1 MYRLSK
7 SRRLLGL
14 LQLKIKN
21 SCFLKVNKFLL
32 VFINFLKGVSTM
44 ELRFFP
50 INVFRET
57 PKVTFFDAGIDT
69 SNGSDVVI
77 HSGEAISPPDD
88 LKDEQ
93 YYVHNH
99 QIDHNLVITGER
111 KFVLINPSWDE
122 PHHVIY
128 LNRRMGALEIPVGTY
143 HRSISGKEGSIVLNQ
158 PKRDKFFDPAK
169 EFIPQKLNKIS
180 LIKARK
186 SLPVYWIY
194 ENNKIKRVCF
204 NPLERKVKTLF

>member
-1 MYRLSK
+1 
-7 SRRLLGL
+7 
-14 LQLKIKN
+14 
-21 SCFLKVNKFLL
+21 
-32 VFINFLKGVSTM
+32 M

-50 INVFRET
+50 INVFRQT
-57 PKVTFFDAGIDT
+57 PKVTFFDADIDK

-88 LKDEQ
+88 LQNEQ
-93 YYVHNH
+93 YYVHYH
-99 QIDHNLVITGER
+99 QIDHNLVIKGER

-128 LNRRMGALEIPVGTY
+128 LNRSMGALEIPLGTY

-169 EFIPQKLNKIS
+169 EFIPQKLNKIN

-186 SLPVYWIY
+186 SPAVYWIY
-194 ENNKIKRVCF
+194 ENHKIKRVHF
-204 NPLERKVKTLF
+204 NPLEKKLEALV

>member
-1 MYRLSK
+1 
-7 SRRLLGL
+7 
-14 LQLKIKN
+14 
-21 SCFLKVNKFLL
+21 
-32 VFINFLKGVSTM
+32 M

-50 INVFRET
+50 VTIFRET
-57 PKVTFFDAGIDT
+57 PKVTFFDTGINT

-88 LKDEQ
+88 FKEEQ

-111 KFVLINPSWDE
+111 KFVLINPKWDE

-128 LNRRMGALEIPVGTY
+128 LNRKMGALEIPIGTY

-158 PKRDKFFDPAK
+158 PIRDKFFDPAK
-169 EFIPQKLNKIS
+169 EFTPQKLNKLD

-186 SLPVYWIY
+186 SSPVYWIV
-194 ENNKIKRVCF
+194 ENKKIKRLKF
-204 NPLERKVKTLF
+204 NPLERKTAIFN

>member
-1 MYRLSK
+1 
-7 SRRLLGL
+7 
-14 LQLKIKN
+14 
-21 SCFLKVNKFLL
+21 
-32 VFINFLKGVSTM
+32 M

-50 INVFRET
+50 INIFRET
-57 PKVTFFDAGIDT
+57 PKVTFFDAGIEI

-88 LKDEQ
+88 INDEQ

-128 LNRRMGALEIPVGTY
+128 LNRSMGALEIPIGTY

-158 PKRDKFFDPAK
+158 AKRDKFFDPAK
-169 EFIPQKLNKIS
+169 EFIPQKLDKIN

-186 SLPVYWIY
+186 STPVYWIY
-194 ENNKIKRVCF
+194 ENNKIKRVYL
-204 NPLERKVKTLF
+204 NPLGRKVKTLV

>member
-1 MYRLSK
+1 
-7 SRRLLGL
+7 
-14 LQLKIKN
+14 
-21 SCFLKVNKFLL
+21 
-32 VFINFLKGVSTM
+32 M

-50 INVFRET
+50 INIFRET
-57 PKVTFFDAGIDT
+57 PKVTFFDAGIDS

-77 HSGEAISPPDD
+77 HSGEAISPPND
-88 LKDEQ
+88 LNDEQ
-93 YYVHNH
+93 YYLHKQ

-128 LNRRMGALEIPVGTY
+128 LNRSMGALEIPIGTY

-158 PKRDKFFDPAK
+158 PTRDKFFDPAK
-169 EFIPQKLNKIS
+169 EFIPQKLDQIS

-186 SLPVYWIY
+186 TPPVYWVW
-194 ENNKIKRVCF
+194 ENDQIKRVGF
-204 NPLERKVKTLF
+204 NPLERRIKNLA

>member
-1 MYRLSK
+1 
-7 SRRLLGL
+7 
-14 LQLKIKN
+14 
-21 SCFLKVNKFLL
+21 
-32 VFINFLKGVSTM
+32 M

-50 INVFRET
+50 INLFRET
-57 PKVTFFDAGIDT
+57 PKVTFFDSGIST

-88 LKDEQ
+88 LTNEQ

-128 LNRRMGALEIPVGTY
+128 LNRSMGALEIPIGTY
-143 HRSISGKEGSIVLNQ
+143 HRSISGNEGSIVLNQ
-158 PKRDKFFDPAK
+158 PKRDKFFDPNK
-169 EFIPQKLNKIS
+169 EFIPQKLNKIN

-186 SLPVYWIY
+186 KPPVYWIY
-194 ENNKIKRVCF
+194 ENNQIKRLSF
-204 NPLERKVKTLF
+204 NPQEGKVKSIA

>member
-1 MYRLSK
+1 
-7 SRRLLGL
+7 
-14 LQLKIKN
+14 
-21 SCFLKVNKFLL
+21 
-32 VFINFLKGVSTM
+32 M
-44 ELRFFP
+44 ELKFFP
-50 INVFRET
+50 INIFRET
-57 PKVTFFDAGIDT
+57 PKVTFFDAGIDY

-77 HSGEAISPPDD
+77 HSGEATSPPDD

-99 QIDHNLVITGER
+99 QIAHNLVITGER

-128 LNRRMGALEIPVGTY
+128 LNRSMGALEIPIGTF

-169 EFIPQKLNKIS
+169 EFIPQKLDKIN
-180 LIKARK
+180 LINARK
-186 SLPVYWIY
+186 SPPLYWIF
-194 ENNKIKRVCF
+194 ENNKIKRFSF
-204 NPLERKVKTLF
+204 NPLERKVKTLA